1 MSSTTTLVAKQ
12 YRLQEWAKQVREC
25 NNRPDDMS
33 MDEWRQ
39 SVGLTHRNFYYC

>member
-12 YRLQEWAKQVREC
+12 YRLQEWAKQVQEC

-33 MDEWRQ
+33 MDEWCQ